1 MAAEMSPIG
10 GEHLKMGKSSFFR
23 KDFSLSESFEA
34 DTGKASKL
42 ARGGQG
48 ELPHRAAGSGNMGL
62 LAAASCHSR
71 L

>member
-1 MAAEMSPIG
+1 
-10 GEHLKMGKSSFFR
+10 MGKSSFFS
-23 KDFSLSESFEA
+23 KDFSLSKSFEA

-48 ELPHRAAGSGNMGL
+48 GLPHRAAGSGNMGL